1 MGHSDS
7 CQAIDFLSAYKL
19 VTLISQMNIKQL
31 ISASMQK
38 QFAYFKLIQGKEV
51 FRFCLLLESFFQREL
66 GLQQSPRC
74 GRRGRGV
81 WFSPGSPARRL
92 QSTALLGGA
101 AVKHPFLSIIAIPGL
116 R

>member
-66 GLQQSPRC
+66 GLQQSPR
-74 GRRGRGV
+74 
-81 WFSPGSPARRL
+81 
-92 QSTALLGGA
+92 
-101 AVKHPFLSIIAIPGL
+101 
-116 R
+116 